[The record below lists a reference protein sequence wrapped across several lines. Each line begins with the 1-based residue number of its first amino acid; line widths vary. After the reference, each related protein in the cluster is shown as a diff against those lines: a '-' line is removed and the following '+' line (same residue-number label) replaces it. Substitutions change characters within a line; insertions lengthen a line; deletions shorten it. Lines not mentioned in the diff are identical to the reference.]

1 MQNFLVTSHFT
12 FTVKSIMAL
21 KVIFTTLK
29 KNVSI
34 IKVDSRVIPSRC
46 YLKTGSSELPR
57 LSDAQ
62 LAHEGVAAPVHV
74 VLEIIQ
80 S

>member
-1 MQNFLVTSHFT
+1 MYLP
-12 FTVKSIMAL
+12 
-21 KVIFTTLK
+21 
-29 KNVSI
+29 I

-46 YLKTGSSELPR
+46 DLNLLAKHIKAGSSKLSR

>member
-1 MQNFLVTSHFT
+1 MYLP
-12 FTVKSIMAL
+12 
-21 KVIFTTLK
+21 
-29 KNVSI
+29 I

-74 VLEIIQ
+74 VLEIVQ